1 MTEEQ
6 RYLFGD
12 LLRQWR
18 ITRKV
23 PQLELASVADVSARH
38 LSFLETGRSAPSRS
52 MVLKLA
58 EHLEVPLRERNQML
72 LAAGY
77 APSYGE
83 TPLDGARMT
92 MVRNAIRQVLTATEP
107 YPALAVDR
115 HWNLVDANA
124 AVTAFTEGAPDDL
137 LEPPFNVL
145 RFSLDPRG
153 LGARIINHR
162 QWREHLFDRLERQI
176 RVTGDPELK
185 ILLAD
190 LRRYP
195 VPGGQEDE
203 GNEEPTISGDVAV
216 YLRLRSDDGEL
227 SFFSTVTTFGTPLD
241 VTVDEL
247 TVESFYPADDKTA
260 DYLRHR

>member
-18 ITRKV
+18 TTRKV
-23 PQLELASVADVSARH
+23 PQLELASAADVSARH
-38 LSFLETGRSAPSRS
+38 LSFLETGRSVPSRN
-52 MVLKLA
+52 MVLRLA
-58 EHLEVPLRERNQML
+58 EHLQVPLRERNELL

-83 TPLDGARMT
+83 TPLEGERMT
-92 MVRNAIRQVLTATEP
+92 MVRSALRQVLAATEP

-124 AVTAFTEGAPDDL
+124 AVATFIDGAPDDL

-153 LGARIINHR
+153 LGGKIINMG
-162 QWREHLFDRLERQI
+162 QWRTHLFDRLDRQI
-176 RVTGDPELK
+176 RVTGDPALK
-185 ILLAD
+185 ALRAD
-190 LRRYP
+190 LRRF
-195 VPGGQEDE
+195 PGPDD
-203 GNEEPTISGDVAV
+203 NSEPELSGDVAV

-227 SFFSTVTTFGTPLD
+227 TFLSTVTTFGTPLD

-247 TVESFYPADDKTA
+247 SVESFYPADDKTA
-260 DYLRHR
+260 EYLRQR

>member
-18 ITRKV
+18 TTRKV
-23 PQLELASVADVSARH
+23 PQLELASAADVSARH
-38 LSFLETGRSAPSRS
+38 LSFLETGRSVPSRA
-52 MVLKLA
+52 MVLRLA
-58 EHLEVPLRERNQML
+58 EHLDVPLRERNQML

-83 TPLDGARMT
+83 TPLDGSRMT
-92 MVRNAIRQVLTATEP
+92 MVRSALRQVLAATEP

-124 AVTAFTEGAPDDL
+124 AVAAFTDGAPDDL

-145 RFSLDPRG
+145 EFSLDPRG
-153 LGARIINHR
+153 LGSRIINHR
-162 QWREHLFDRLERQI
+162 QWRRHLFERLDRQI

-185 ILLAD
+185 ALLAR
-190 LRRYP
+190 LQRYP
-195 VPGGQEDE
+195 VPDADEDVDADASL
-203 GNEEPTISGDVAV
+203 SGDVAI
-216 YLRLRSDDGEL
+216 YLRLRSDQGEL

-247 TVESFYPADDKTA
+247 SVESFYPADDKTA
-260 DYLRHR
+260 EFLRLR